1 MIEYKEFLLT
11 KEESIVFHKNMD
23 ELIKDGIPIDDDLF
37 SEVVEKSKKII
48 KEQTE
53 KNPPEKKK
61 IMRKPTLIKKINS
74 LHEENKITNEKKLEL
89 MNLIETKK
97 YSKVREC
104 FEELDKEKIVLIE
117 RGSVIEKIYTLYQ
130 EDLISVEQK
139 IVLLVLLE
147 YRKYNMVLNFLRGI
161 DEEMKILLDS
171 ANKK

>member
-11 KEESIVFHKNMD
+11 KEESIVFHKTID
-23 ELIKDGIPIDDDLF
+23 EMIENGVPIDDDLF

-48 KEQTE
+48 KEQSE

-74 LHEENKITNEKKLEL
+74 LYEENKISDEKKLEL

-97 YSKVREC
+97 YKKIREC
-104 FEELDKEKIVLIE
+104 FEELDKEKIFLIE
-117 RGSVIEKIYTLYQ
+117 RGSVIQKIYTLYQ
-130 EDLISVEQK
+130 EDLISFKQK
-139 IVLLVLLE
+139 IVLLLLLE
-147 YRKYNMVLNFLRGI
+147 YKKYNRVLNILRGI
-161 DEEMKILLDS
+161 DEEMRILLDS